1 MKHFR
6 RLIAPD
12 IMEGLRNYPVTALL
26 GPRQCGKSTL
36 VKHLLSYD
44 RPFLYIDLEKPSDL
58 RKLDDPE
65 WFFTSQK
72 EKLICIDEIQRK
84 PDLFP
89 LIRSLVDEWG
99 DNGHFLVLG
108 SASRDLLK
116 QSSES
121 LAGRITYK
129 QLTPFLWEE
138 VKDDISYE
146 HYLTAGGFPRSLLQ
160 KDPEASLQWRED
172 FITTF
177 LERDILQWSGCS
189 PSTMRKLWQMLAH
202 NNGQTINLS
211 TIGGSIGISHT
222 TVRNYLDILHETFMV
237 HSLPPFTANT
247 KKRIIKSPKFY
258 IADTGIV
265 AGLLGLR
272 DFNQLAGHPVF
283 GSLWESLVL
292 NNLKGMFPRAK
303 LSYYRTSHGADVDI
317 ILQLSEKIIS
327 IECKASVAPVLSKG
341 TYAAIADIEP
351 HHSFVAAPIN
361 QSYQHKPGITVAG
374 LTDLINEIRNITT

>member
-121 LAGRITYK
+121 LAGRIT
-129 QLTPFLWEE
+129 
-138 VKDDISYE
+138 
-146 HYLTAGGFPRSLLQ
+146 
-160 KDPEASLQWRED
+160 
-172 FITTF
+172 
-177 LERDILQWSGCS
+177 
-189 PSTMRKLWQMLAH
+189 
-202 NNGQTINLS
+202 
-211 TIGGSIGISHT
+211 
-222 TVRNYLDILHETFMV
+222 
-237 HSLPPFTANT
+237 
-247 KKRIIKSPKFY
+247 
-258 IADTGIV
+258 
-265 AGLLGLR
+265 
-272 DFNQLAGHPVF
+272 
-283 GSLWESLVL
+283 
-292 NNLKGMFPRAK
+292 
-303 LSYYRTSHGADVDI
+303 
-317 ILQLSEKIIS
+317 
-327 IECKASVAPVLSKG
+327 
-341 TYAAIADIEP
+341 
-351 HHSFVAAPIN
+351 
-361 QSYQHKPGITVAG
+361 
-374 LTDLINEIRNITT
+374 